1 MADTRTRADTGT
13 RACAGTDSGA
23 DPGAVTGT
31 GIGAGTGTGIG
42 TRISTRPLLV
52 LSLTFALLSLVL
64 VPLNLPLGWD
74 ETVYA
79 SRFGPYAHGPAVPFS
94 APRTRGV
101 PLLIAPVASWSDSVV
116 LLRVWLT
123 LLSSA
128 ALYLGFRPWLRVLP
142 GRTAVVAGALYG
154 SLWFTLFYAGAAMPN
169 HYTAMGATAA
179 TGLLLHDKGRPTP
192 RTYAGIA
199 VGTALA
205 TLMRPNDG
213 AAVAAPLLLAAVCVP
228 RCRGWGRALAVV
240 GGFAAGAVPWAV
252 EAVVRF
258 GSVGA
263 RLREAS
269 DVQGGLRP
277 GPSALHQLTALDG
290 PLLCRPC
297 EGDRLQAV
305 ALEWWI
311 VLPVLVTLGLW
322 TLHRAGTSTKLRT
335 RTESR
340 TCTKPSTPTRTKLRT
355 RTKPSTPTLTKPGT
369 GTSPRARAAAWL
381 ALAVGLCAAA
391 PYLLLVPYG
400 APRFL
405 LPAHALLSLPAALGV
420 LAVARL
426 LRARLRSAAATA
438 VIAAAVAGHLGAQ
451 LPFTYTNTGIQSRAR
466 DDWPRVAAVLRDEG
480 VRASCVLRG
489 NTSVIPIAYATGCA
503 AGPRGTRSGG
513 TPPPDALVLRKAE
526 PPGWA
531 RGWPRHSVPD
541 TYAQGWTVALNP
553 EPPHHP

>member
-1 MADTRTRADTGT
+1 MADTGTHADTGIDAATDADTGIHTDTGT
-13 RACAGTDSGA
+13 RA
-23 DPGAVTGT
+23 
-31 GIGAGTGTGIG
+31 GTGTHADAGTRAGTRIG
-42 TRISTRPLLV
+42 TRTSTRPLLV

-179 TGLLLHDKGRPTP
+179 TGLLLRGKGRPTP

-228 RCRGWGRALAVV
+228 RCRGWGRALAVA

-258 GSVGA
+258 GGVGA

-277 GPSALHQLTALDG
+277 GPSALYQLTALDG

-297 EGDRLQAV
+297 EGDRLQPV

-311 VLPVLVTLGLW
+311 VLPVLVALGLW
-322 TLHRAGTSTKLRT
+322 ALHRTST
-335 RTESR
+335 S
-340 TCTKPSTPTRTKLRT
+340 
-355 RTKPSTPTLTKPGT
+355 
-369 GTSPRARAAAWL
+369 TSPRARTAAWL

-426 LRARLRSAAATA
+426 LRARLRPAAATA

-451 LPFTYTNTGIQSRAR
+451 LPFTSTNTGIQSRAR
-466 DDWPRVAAVLRDEG
+466 GDWPRVAAVLRDEG
-480 VRASCVLRG
+480 VRAPCVLRG

-513 TPPPDALVLRKAE
+513 APPPDALVLRKAE

-531 RGWPRHSVPD
+531 RDWPRHSVPD
-541 TYAQGWTVALNP
+541 TYAPGWTVALNP
-553 EPPHHP
+553 EPPQHP